1 MDHLQLGLISL
12 DEDQFA
18 AVSGLSDNQMERRT
32 GMPAKRKMSDEEQA
46 ALENVIVKWL
56 EVTGTRQL

>member
-18 AVSGLSDNQMERRT
+18 AVSGLSDNQ
-32 GMPAKRKMSDEEQA
+32 RKGE
-46 ALENVIVKWL
+46 
-56 EVTGTRQL
+56 